1 MKRVALSNIYGSHM
15 PMRMQMEQFYL
26 ARPLRY
32 TFNSY
37 FFCSAKFKINFCR
50 MPGLQSDYSGLKT
63 VLGEDEDF
71 GFADYLN
78 GTL

>member
-37 FFCSAKFKINFCR
+37 FFF
-50 MPGLQSDYSGLKT
+50 
-63 VLGEDEDF
+63 VL
-71 GFADYLN
+71 LN
-78 GTL
+78 LRSIFVECLVSRAIILD